1 MPGEDENFL
10 AFATTLKIL
19 LGSSI
24 RIDKVPRAQ
33 TLLESY
39 LLQYGKMKNLL
50 ADPACD
56 DVPRQI
62 VQAINSERDQQQ
74 ALGTVPDALRIV
86 VYKATKLDQLSSRV
100 VPGNVAH
107 KSEKLDDWIR
117 YGLEHFYN
125 KDGPRVHFL
134 LAANPAPNTEPL
146 SDHARTYEWV
156 LLDGRRITPT
166 SRLQGSNPD
175 LGSSIIQARIN
186 DERNVEVRSI
196 FVHPQPNV
204 DGAFETILVAV
215 AWMRRST
222 HTPLENQPVFIWDKF
237 PELGVETWEYNQYVD
252 PRSHDPPMIMRLA
265 DVHCQV
271 SRGRTDSTPKLW
283 ITATMDR
290 FPTSLNSYGFG
301 DITEDTII

>member
-1 MPGEDENFL
+1 LNSNNWTGGRLEVSMVREFQR
-10 AFATTLKIL
+10 
-19 LGSSI
+19 SSGL
-24 RIDKVPRAQ
+24 DGV
-33 TLLESY
+33 
-39 LLQYGKMKNLL
+39 MKNLL

-62 VQAINSERDQQQ
+62 LQAINSERDRQQ
-74 ALGTVPDALRIV
+74 ALGTVQDALRNQ
-86 VYKATKLDQLSSRV
+86 LDEVSSRV
-100 VPGNVAH
+100 IPGNVAH
-107 KSEKLDDWIR
+107 NSEKLDDWIR

-125 KDGPRVHFL
+125 KDSPRVHFL

-166 SRLQGSNPD
+166 SRLQGNNPD
-175 LGSSIIQARIN
+175 LGSSIVQARIN
-186 DERNVEVRSI
+186 DTRHVGEIRSI
-196 FVHPQPNV
+196 FVHPQSNI
-204 DGAFETILVAV
+204 DGASETILVAV

-237 PELGVETWEYNQYVD
+237 PELGVETWEYNQYID

-271 SRGRTDSTPKLW
+271 SRGRTEGTPKLW

-290 FPTSLNSYGFG
+290 VSILFV
-301 DITEDTII
+301 IEI